1 MTFIKY
7 LKDNLRFIIFYIVLM
22 IFISM
27 FTYLDEKNRMEAVNI
42 LYMVFVSIFLM
53 IIFITYD
60 YNKKKK
66 YLRKLSWCKSD
77 KDKTPILPEPSE
89 YKDEIYATIIS
100 ELYKSYAQKLNVLEK
115 EFDDNKEFVTAW
127 VHEIKT
133 PIATSKLLLESR
145 ETNLK
150 SFKEEIDK
158 IDDYVE
164 KVLYYSRSDDFSKD
178 YVISEVNISK
188 VVKESIKI
196 HSSIFIKK
204 HIKLNLRIDDKISV
218 DTDKKWLLFII
229 NQVISNSLKYTRQG
243 GTILVK
249 AWEDQNEKLLL
260 IEDNGIGIKKED
272 LSRIFAKSFTGY
284 NGRREA
290 SKSTGLGLYLSYK
303 LAKKLGHNITVESE
317 YNKGTKLYIHFPKWC
332 DYYDVTKM

>member
-7 LKDNLRFIIFYIVLM
+7 LKDNFRFIMLYIVLLAFVSAFVY
-22 IFISM
+22 I
-27 FTYLDEKNRMEAVNI
+27 DEKNRMMVSNI
-42 LYMVFVSIFLM
+42 LYLIFVSIFLM
-53 IIFITYD
+53 VIFIAYD
-60 YNKKKK
+60 YNVRKR
-66 YLRKLSWCKSD
+66 YLEKLSMCNND

-89 YKDEIYATIIS
+89 CKDEVYAAIIDDVYRNCS
-100 ELYKSYAQKLNVLEK
+100 EKLSVLEK
-115 EFDDNKEFVTAW
+115 EFDDNKEFVAAW

-133 PIATSKLLLESR
+133 PIATSKLLLESGDL
-145 ETNLK
+145 NLK

-164 KVLYYSRSDDFSKD
+164 KVLYYSRCDDFSKD
-178 YVISEVNISK
+178 YIISEVNVSK
-188 VVKESIKI
+188 LVKESIKL
-196 HSSIFIKK
+196 HSGIFIKN
-204 HIKLNLRIDDKISV
+204 HIRLNLEVDDDFCV
-218 DTDKKWLLFII
+218 DTDKKWLLFIV
-229 NQVISNSLKYTRQG
+229 NQIISNSLKYTSKE
-243 GTILVK
+243 GTISLK
-249 AWEDQNEKLLL
+249 ALEAQDEKILL
-260 IEDNGIGIKKED
+260 IEDNGIGIKEED

>member
-7 LKDNLRFIIFYIVLM
+7 LKDNFRFIMLYIVLLTFVSGFVY
-22 IFISM
+22 I
-27 FTYLDEKNRMEAVNI
+27 DEKNRMMASNI
-42 LYMVFVSIFLM
+42 SYLIFVSIFLM
-53 IIFITYD
+53 VIFIAYD
-60 YNKKKK
+60 YNVKKR
-66 YLRKLSWCKSD
+66 YLRKLSMCNND

-89 YKDEIYATIIS
+89 CKDEIYAAMID
-100 ELYKSYAQKLNVLEK
+100 ELYRSCSKKLSILEK
-115 EFDDNKEFVTAW
+115 EFEDNKEFVAAW

-133 PIATSKLLLESR
+133 PIATSKLLIESGDL
-145 ETNLK
+145 NLK

-164 KVLYYSRSDDFSKD
+164 KVLYYSRCDDFSRD
-178 YVISEVNISK
+178 YIISEVSVSK
-188 VVKESIKI
+188 LVKESIKL
-196 HSSIFIKK
+196 HSGIFIKK
-204 HIKLNLRIDDKISV
+204 RIRLNLEIDDDFCV

-229 NQVISNSLKYTRQG
+229 NQIISNSLKYTSKE

-249 AWEDQNEKLLL
+249 AWEAQDEKLLL

-284 NGRREA
+284 NGRSEA

>member
-7 LKDNLRFIIFYIVLM
+7 LKDNFRFMILYIVLLTFVSAFVY
-22 IFISM
+22 I
-27 FTYLDEKNRMEAVNI
+27 DEKNRMMVSNI
-42 LYMVFVSIFLM
+42 LYLIFVSIFFM
-53 IIFITYD
+53 VIFIAYD
-60 YNKKKK
+60 YNLKKK
-66 YLRKLSWCKSD
+66 YLKKLSRSNND

-89 YKDEIYATIIS
+89 YKDEVYRDIID
-100 ELYKSYAQKLNVLEK
+100 ELYRNCSEKLSVLQKES
-115 EFDDNKEFVTAW
+115 DDNKEFVAAW

-133 PIATSKLLLESR
+133 PIATSKLLLESGDL
-145 ETNLK
+145 NLK

-164 KVLYYSRSDDFSKD
+164 KVLYYSRCDDFSSD
-178 YVISEVNISK
+178 YIISEVNVSK
-188 VVKESIKI
+188 LVKESIKL
-196 HSSIFIKK
+196 HSGIFIKK
-204 HIKLNLRIDDKISV
+204 HIRVSLEIDDNFCV
-218 DTDKKWLLFII
+218 DTDKKWLLFIV
-229 NQVISNSLKYTRQG
+229 NQIISNSLKYTSKEGIISVRACEAQ
-243 GTILVK
+243 
-249 AWEDQNEKLLL
+249 DEKLLL
-260 IEDNGIGIKKED
+260 IEDSGIGIKKED

-303 LAKKLGHNITVESE
+303 LAKKLGHNITAESE